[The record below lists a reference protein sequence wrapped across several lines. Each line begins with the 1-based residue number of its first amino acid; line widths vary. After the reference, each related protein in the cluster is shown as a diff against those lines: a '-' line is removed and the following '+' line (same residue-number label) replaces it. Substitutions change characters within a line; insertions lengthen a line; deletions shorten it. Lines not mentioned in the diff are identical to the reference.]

1 VQPEI
6 QEKKLRTRDRL
17 IFGILLPVLV
27 LIAGML
33 VIASVDSRAGAAEFA
48 GLGVFLGLVISL
60 PVVLLFNLLFLL
72 LEVETRKSCFLCGM
86 ILPMIVFIAAIV
98 YQSGLWDKLT

>member
-17 IFGILLPVLV
+17 IFGILLP
-27 LIAGML
+27 A
-33 VIASVDSRAGAAEFA
+33 
-48 GLGVFLGLVISL
+48 
-60 PVVLLFNLLFLL
+60 FNLLLL
-72 LEVETRKSCFLCGM
+72 LVEAETRKSCFLCGM
-86 ILPMIVFIAAIV
+86 ILPTIVFLAAIV